1 MKKEFIKLTGITE
14 EMFRA
19 YCEKNELNWKD
30 KAIEAQFI
38 KDVYDKKISLENG
51 ELK

>member
-19 YCEKNELNWKD
+19 YCKKNKLNWKD
-30 KAIEAQFI
+30 KTVETQFI
-38 KDVYDKKISLENG
+38 KDVYDRKISLANG